1 MSKREIVYVRLL
13 TVNHCRLEIVE
24 ISGWSGILMSDGL
37 SISFRSRNSTIDG
50 GGGGGADDVLGVVGI
65 VPFRHLRIA
74 NAASQPTVVV
84 ISSVQ

>member
-50 GGGGGADDVLGVVGI
+50 GGSGADDVLGVVGI

>member
-50 GGGGGADDVLGVVGI
+50 GGADDVLGVVGI